1 MKTRSQ
7 TKNITNKMVN
17 TYYEKVF
24 KLGYDKRVIKS
35 LNKDYIETV
44 PYGSQLWRNHK
55 RHNHSSWIY
64 GSAVL

>member
-44 PYGSQLWRNHK
+44 PYG
-55 RHNHSSWIY
+55 Y
-64 GSAVL
+64 